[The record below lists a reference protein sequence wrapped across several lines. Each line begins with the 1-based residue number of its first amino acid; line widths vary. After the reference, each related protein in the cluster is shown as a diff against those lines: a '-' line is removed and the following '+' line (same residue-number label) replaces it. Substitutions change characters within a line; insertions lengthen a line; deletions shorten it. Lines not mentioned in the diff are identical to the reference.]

1 MSEQDDNEKYRIYS
15 EAGILSILR
24 SMMRSNSLATCHF
37 GHSGSLILTT
47 VIDVDTEEGEMV
59 LDYGADEASN
69 QRALK
74 ANELDVVA
82 FLDHVKI
89 QFVCSGIEKIQ
100 FEGRDAFLTRIP
112 ETLLRIQKREH
123 YRISIPAAPAVKCTI
138 SLPAG
143 SKPATVEVIL
153 HDISCGGVAVIGSQ
167 SSINFE
173 TGAIYRN
180 CLIALPEVGAATV
193 NLQVQHVSEIS
204 HGSGRRA
211 RCAYVDTSDNALSLI
226 QRYINKLE
234 LERKRKSS
242 F

>member
-24 SMMRSNSLATCHF
+24 SMMRSNSLATCNF
-37 GHSGSLILTT
+37 GHSDSFILTT
-47 VIDVDTEEGEMV
+47 VIDVDAEEGEMV

-89 QFVCSGIEKIQ
+89 KFVCNGIEKIQ

-123 YRISIPAAPAVKCTI
+123 YRVNTPAIPAVKCVI
-138 SLPAG
+138 SLPEG
-143 SKPATVEVIL
+143 SQPAAVEVIL
-153 HDISCGGVAVIGSQ
+153 HDISCGGAAVIDAQ
-167 SSINFE
+167 SSVNFE
-173 TGAIYRN
+173 TGAIYRD
-180 CLIALPEVGAATV
+180 CLIALPEVGTATV
-193 NLQVQHVSEIS
+193 NLQVQHVSES
-204 HGSGRRA
+204 SPGSGRRA
-211 RCAYVDTSDNALSLI
+211 RCAYVDTPDNVLSLI

-234 LERKRKSS
+234 LERKRKQ
-242 F
+242 